1 MLLNDQEMLI
11 YIKLIP
17 NFFQTKKLIKKKI
30 VEKTYSILKN
40 VVVSF

>member
-17 NFFQTKKLIKKKI
+17 NFFLNYKVNKKNII
-30 VEKTYSILKN
+30 EKTYSALQNI
-40 VVVSF
+40 VVSF